1 METGEDRLVI
11 GYVDMEERDLLRR
24 AQQGDRDAFGQL
36 VSLYQ
41 ARLRAFVARYVSRP
55 DEVFDI
61 VQDGFIDAM
70 EHLDR
75 FDASK
80 EFGPWLRAICRNRML
95 NHFRSN
101 KVRQTAASALVD
113 QALQETWGAME
124 DDLEE
129 GAERVAALRKCVDR
143 LEKSQRELI
152 EMRYRRDVPLAEL
165 ARKLGRSAAALSM
178 SLFRLRA
185 ALEKCMDRGL
195 EHA

>member
-1 METGEDRLVI
+1 
-11 GYVDMEERDLLRR
+11 MEERDLLRR

-75 FDASK
+75 FDSSK

-101 KVRQTAASALVD
+101 KVRQSAAAVLVD

-124 DDLEE
+124 DNLED

-152 EMRYRRDVPLAEL
+152 EMRYRREVPLAEL

>member
-1 METGEDRLVI
+1 MI
-11 GYVDMEERDLLRR
+11 KYVDMEERDLIRK
-24 AQQGDRDAFGQL
+24 AQEGDRGAFGQL
-36 VSLYQ
+36 VALYQ

-75 FDASK
+75 FDPAK

-101 KVRQTAASALVD
+101 KVRQNAAAALVD
-113 QALQETWGAME
+113 AALQETWGGME

-129 GAERVAALRKCVDR
+129 GVERVAALRQCVDK
-143 LEKSQRELI
+143 LEKSHRELL
-152 EMRYRRDVPLAEL
+152 ELRYRREVPLNEL
-165 ARKLGRSAAALSM
+165 AKKLGRSAAALSM

-185 ALEKCMDRGL
+185 ILEKCMERGL
-195 EHA
+195 ERA